1 MKASNDTDSIKNK
14 FSNELDG
21 LKPGSGDDSVMMD
34 EQMDFDGPKTTVPM
48 SDLIS
53 GKPIPQFTD

>member
-1 MKASNDTDSIKNK
+1 MNALNDTDSIKNK

-21 LKPGSGDDSVMMD
+21 LKPGSGDDSAMME
-34 EQMDFDGPKTTVPM
+34 EQMDFVEPLNTVPL

-53 GKPIPQFTD
+53 GKALPQFMD